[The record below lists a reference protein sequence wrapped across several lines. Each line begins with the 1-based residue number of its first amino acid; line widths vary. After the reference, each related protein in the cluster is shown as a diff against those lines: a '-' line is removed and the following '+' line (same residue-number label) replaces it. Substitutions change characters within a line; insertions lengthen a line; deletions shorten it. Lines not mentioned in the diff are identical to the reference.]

1 LVTPRLHG
9 SPIIRE
15 GWRRSNQKNKKG
27 GNEEITGEGPHS
39 FTDYLFSDKIAL
51 EFTEKRQYTI
61 LMTTLTKTGQLRD
74 LEGRQKLLLRL
85 VELSVTLNSTL
96 DLDELLQLITAT
108 ATELLECEAASILL
122 YDEKNPR
129 LYFAAATG
137 SDPAQL
143 AEIPVPIDSSL
154 AGTIFRTN
162 QPLILN
168 NAEQDPRHYS
178 LVSDHVKFKI
188 HSLLGVPMPIKDRT
202 MGVLEAVNKREGFFT
217 ESDAAI
223 LSVAAA
229 HAAIAINNARLLR
242 ATQQALEKVKVTNQ
256 IKSNFLALASHELR
270 TPLGIIIGYATFLQE
285 SARGESTDHANQVL
299 GAASQMRSLL
309 SQMNNLTL
317 LQADE
322 MEMRPM
328 KISIQDV
335 LNFAID
341 EIKYSAARRDL
352 QLIFAFQ
359 EDPIFVNV
367 DAEKTALAF
376 VNLLNNAIRFS
387 PEGSDI
393 TIGAVQQEK
402 QVMVWVQDH
411 GIGIPVD
418 KLEKIFE
425 EFYQIEPPNTRHYGG
440 LGIGLTIAKGLI
452 ETQNGKIWAE
462 SDGEGQGS
470 TFNVTLRTVKE

>member
-1 LVTPRLHG
+1 MPTP
-9 SPIIRE
+9 
-15 GWRRSNQKNKKG
+15 
-27 GNEEITGEGPHS
+27 
-39 FTDYLFSDKIAL
+39 
-51 EFTEKRQYTI
+51 
-61 LMTTLTKTGQLRD
+61 TKTGQLKE
-74 LEGRQKLLLRL
+74 LEGEGRHKLLLRL

-168 NAEQDPRHYS
+168 NAEQDPRHFS
-178 LVSDHVKFKI
+178 PVSEHIKFKI
-188 HSLLGVPMPIKDRT
+188 NTLLGVPMPIKDRT
-202 MGVLEAVNKREGFFT
+202 MGVLEAVNKREGGFT
-217 ESDAAI
+217 ESDATI
-223 LSVAAA
+223 LSVIAA

-242 ATQQALEKVKVTNQ
+242 TTKQALEKVKVTNQ
-256 IKSNFLALASHELR
+256 IKSNFLSLASHELR

-285 SARGESTDHANQVL
+285 GARGTITDHANQVL
-299 GAASQMRSLL
+299 GAAAQMRALL
-309 SQMNNLTL
+309 DQMNNLTL

-328 KISIQDV
+328 KISIQDI
-335 LNFAID
+335 LHFALD
-341 EIKYSAARRDL
+341 EIKYTAARRDL
-352 QLIFAFQ
+352 QLVLAFQ
-359 EDPIFVNV
+359 EDPIFVNI
-367 DAEKTALAF
+367 DAEKTVLAF

-387 PEGSDI
+387 PENSEI
-393 TIGAVQQEK
+393 IIGAVVQEK
-402 QVMVWVQDH
+402 QVMIWVQDH

-418 KLEKIFE
+418 KLQKIFE
-425 EFYQIEPPNTRHYGG
+425 EFYQIEPLNTRRYGG
-440 LGIGLTIAKGLI
+440 LGIGLAIAKGLI
-452 ETQNGKIWAE
+452 EAQNGKIWAE
-462 SDGEGQGS
+462 SEGEGRGS
-470 TFNVTLRTVKE
+470 IFKILLQMAKE

>member
-1 LVTPRLHG
+1 MQTP
-9 SPIIRE
+9 S
-15 GWRRSNQKNKKG
+15 
-27 GNEEITGEGPHS
+27 
-39 FTDYLFSDKIAL
+39 
-51 EFTEKRQYTI
+51 
-61 LMTTLTKTGQLRD
+61 KTGQLKD
-74 LEGRQKLLLRL
+74 LEGRQKSLLRL

-96 DLDELLQLITAT
+96 DLDELLQLITTT

-143 AEIPVPIDSSL
+143 AEIPVPIDSSV

-168 NAEQDPRHYS
+168 HAEQDPRHYS

-188 HSLLGVPMPIKDRT
+188 NSLLGVPMPIKDRT
-202 MGVLEAVNKREGFFT
+202 MGVLEAVNKREGVFT
-217 ESDAAI
+217 DSDAAI
-223 LSVAAA
+223 LSVTAA

-270 TPLGIIIGYATFLQE
+270 TPLGIIIGYATFLQNG
-285 SARGESTDHANQVL
+285 ARGETTTGHANHVL
-299 GAASQMRSLL
+299 GAAEQMRTLL
-309 SQMNNLTL
+309 DQMNNLTL

-322 MEMRPM
+322 MEMRQM

-352 QLIFAFQ
+352 QLVFAFQ
-359 EDPIFVNV
+359 EDPIYVNV

-387 PEGSDI
+387 PEGSEI
-393 TIGAVQQEK
+393 TIGAVPQEK
-402 QVMVWVQDH
+402 QVLLWVQDQ

-418 KLEKIFE
+418 KLQKIFE

-452 ETQNGKIWAE
+452 EAQDGNIWAE
-462 SDGEGQGS
+462 SEGEGQGS
-470 TFNVTLRTVKE
+470 TFKVTLRMV